1 MRASTLSHFL
11 LWVVAVSL
19 GLLGLATA
27 IPAVAVLGLI
37 YAAGAWLTRPR
48 PPNAQWGVFRSVAV
62 GAATLAGTLVAGGI
76 GLLWWRSAPPVP
88 DAFYDVPADGDAA
101 PPGTMLRREPFAQ
114 AVPDGARGWRI
125 LYTTTRD
132 DGVSAVAS
140 AVILAPP
147 GAVTGPRPV
156 VAWTHGT
163 TGAAPGCAPTV
174 LPPPHP
180 FDAAVPAVRELLA
193 EGWILVGTDYVGLG
207 TAGPHPYLIGQG
219 EGRSALDAVRAAR
232 TMTELSWGDR
242 TVVWGHSQG
251 GHAAIWTGGLAPA
264 YAPDVDVVGV
274 AAMAPATDLPALVAG
289 VKDTVVGK
297 IMLSF
302 VLSAYSS
309 TYPEVRFDDYVGPRR
324 RGRAMASRCLS
335 GPGALLSVATA
346 LTMGD
351 LFAVDP
357 STGPLAARLDANVPR
372 LPVPSPLLIMQG
384 RADTLVLPDVQD
396 RYVQARCDA
405 GQPVEYRTYAGRDH
419 LSVLAPDS
427 PLVVDLI
434 AWTRARFA
442 GAPPPGGCR
451 TIAR

>member
-1 MRASTLSHFL
+1 MRASTIWHFAFWL
-11 LWVVAVSL
+11 VAVFL
-19 GLLGLATA
+19 GLIGLVTA
-27 IPAVAVLGLI
+27 IPAVAALGI
-37 YAAGAWLTRPR
+37 VYAAGAWLTRSGPPSPR
-48 PPNAQWGVFRSVAV
+48 WGLVRILTAGFVL
-62 GAATLAGTLVAGGI
+62 LAGALVAGGLGI
-76 GLLWWRSAPPVP
+76 LWWRSAPPVP
-88 DAFYDVPADGDAA
+88 DAFYDATAGAETA
-101 PPGTMLRREPFAQ
+101 PPGTLLRREPFTQ
-114 AVPDGARGWRI
+114 GVPDGARGWRI

-132 DGVSAVAS
+132 EGVAAVAS

-147 GAVTGPRPV
+147 VTVTGPRPV

-163 TGAAPGCAPTV
+163 TGAVPGCAPTV
-174 LPPPHP
+174 LPPPQP
-180 FDAAVPAVRELLA
+180 FDAAVPAVPQLLA

-232 TMTELSWGDR
+232 TMAELSWGDR

-251 GHAAIWTGGLAPA
+251 GHAALWTGGLARA
-264 YAPDVDVVGV
+264 YAPDVNVVGV
-274 AAMAPATDLPALVAG
+274 AAMAPATDLPSLVTG

-302 VLSAYSS
+302 VMAAYSS
-309 TYPEVRFDDYVGPRR
+309 VYPDVRFDDYVGPRR

-346 LTMGD
+346 LTMGA

-357 STGPLAARLDANVPR
+357 ATGPLAARLDANVPR
-372 LPVPSPLLIMQG
+372 LPVPSRLLIAQG
-384 RADTLVLPDVQD
+384 RADPLVLPDVQD

-419 LSVLAPDS
+419 LSVLAADS
-427 PLVVDLI
+427 PMVGDLV
-434 AWTRARFA
+434 AWTRDRFA
-442 GAPPPGGCR
+442 GTPAPDGCR

>member
-1 MRASTLSHFL
+1 MRAPTLWHL
-11 LWVVAVSL
+11 ALWLMAVSL
-19 GLLGLATA
+19 GLLGLVTA

-37 YAAGAWLTRPR
+37 YAAAAWLTRPQS
-48 PPNAQWGVFRSVAV
+48 PQAPWGLVGSVTV
-62 GAATLAGTLVAGGI
+62 GFVVLVGTLVAAGLGI
-76 GLLWWRSAPPVP
+76 LWWRSAPPFP
-88 DAFYDVPADGDAA
+88 DAFYDAPRGAQTA
-101 PPGTMLRREPFAQ
+101 PPGTLLRREPFTQ

-125 LYTTTRD
+125 LYATTRD

-140 AVILAPP
+140 AVILAPS
-147 GAVTGPRPV
+147 ADVKGPRPV

-193 EGWILVGTDYVGLG
+193 AGWILVGTDYAGLG

-232 TMTELSWGDR
+232 TLTELSWGD
-242 TVVWGHSQG
+242 SQG
-251 GHAAIWTGGLAPA
+251 GHAALWTGGLAPA
-264 YAPDVDVVGV
+264 YAPEVNVVGV

-289 VKDTVVGK
+289 VKDTAVGK

-302 VLSAYSS
+302 VMSAYSS

-324 RGRAMASRCLS
+324 RARAMASRCLS

-351 LFAVDP
+351 LFAADP
-357 STGPLAARLDANVPR
+357 AAGPLAARLDANVPR

-405 GQPVEYRTYAGRDH
+405 GQAMEYRTYAGRDH
-419 LSVLAPDS
+419 LSVLAADS
-427 PLVVDLI
+427 PLVEDLI
-434 AWTRARFA
+434 AWTRDRFA
-442 GAPPPGGCR
+442 SVPGPDGCR
-451 TIAR
+451 AIAR

>member
-1 MRASTLSHFL
+1 MRASGVGHLA
-11 LWVVAVSL
+11 LWLVAASL
-19 GLLGLATA
+19 ALLGVATA
-27 IPAVAVLGLI
+27 IPALSGLGLI

-48 PPNAQWGVFRSVAV
+48 PPHPHWGLVRGVAV
-62 GAATLAGTLVAGGI
+62 GVAALAGAVVAGGI

-88 DAFYDVPADGDAA
+88 DGFYDAPAGAETA
-101 PPGTMLRREPFAQ
+101 PPGTLLRREPFTQ
-114 AVPDGARGWRI
+114 GVPDGARGWRI

-132 DGVSAVAS
+132 EGVPAVAS

-147 GAVTGPRPV
+147 AAVTGPRPV

-163 TGAAPGCAPTV
+163 TGAVPGCAPTV
-174 LPPPHP
+174 LPSPQP
-180 FDAAVPAVRELLA
+180 FDAAVPAVPQLLA

-207 TAGPHPYLIGQG
+207 SAGPHPYLIGQG

-232 TMTELSWGDR
+232 TMAELSWGDR

-251 GHAAIWTGGLAPA
+251 GHAALWTGGLAPA
-264 YAPDVDVVGV
+264 YAPDVNVVGV
-274 AAMAPATDLPALVAG
+274 AAMAPASDLPSLVAG
-289 VKDTVVGK
+289 VKDTAVGK

-302 VLSAYSS
+302 VMAAYSS
-309 TYPEVRFDDYVGPRR
+309 AYPDVRFDDYVGPRR

-346 LTMGD
+346 LTMGA

-372 LPVPSPLLIMQG
+372 LPVPSPLLIAQG

-396 RYVQARCDA
+396 RYVQTRCDA
-405 GQPVEYRTYAGRDH
+405 GQPVEYRTYQGRDH
-419 LSVLAPDS
+419 LSVLAADS
-427 PLVVDLI
+427 PLVGDLI
-434 AWTRARFA
+434 AWTRDRFA
-442 GAPPPGGCR
+442 GAPGPDGCR
-451 TIAR
+451 TLAR